1 MKLAIAAV
9 FGMVLGAWLALAF
22 GGGLAP
28 ARAQA
33 MPQTEEVAN
42 NLGRIADILERI
54 ENKCCKD

>member
-1 MKLAIAAV
+1 
-9 FGMVLGAWLALAF
+9 MVLGAWLALAF